1 MNLYDQLYA
10 VLHDPQG
17 SRTWQAFFRDG
28 RCIVIAPDYSFHSV
42 HQSSVTDE
50 DKPYLV
56 DLFRIP
62 HEVLAICQQLLEVSV
77 KAPEV

>member
-1 MNLYDQLYA
+1 MNIYDQLYA
-10 VLHDPQG
+10 VLHDPEG

-28 RCIVIAPDYSFHSV
+28 RCRVIAPDYSFHSV

-56 DLFRIP
+56 NLFNIP
-62 HEVLAICQQLLEVSV
+62 HEVLAICKRVLDEPV
-77 KAPEV
+77 KPSGE

>member
-1 MNLYDQLYA
+1 MNLNEKLYA

-17 SRTWQAFFRDG
+17 SRTWQAFLSDG

-50 DKPYLV
+50 DRPYLI
-56 DLFRIP
+56 DLSLVP
-62 HEVLAICQQLLEVSV
+62 EPVLAICRSV
-77 KAPEV
+77 LRQAVNAIGG

>member
-1 MNLYDQLYA
+1 MNLNDQLYA

-42 HQSSVTDE
+42 HQSSVVDE
-50 DKPYLV
+50 DRPYLV
-56 DLFRIP
+56 DLSGVP
-62 HEVLAICQQLLEVSV
+62 EPVLAICRGVLRETV
-77 KAPEV
+77 EFR